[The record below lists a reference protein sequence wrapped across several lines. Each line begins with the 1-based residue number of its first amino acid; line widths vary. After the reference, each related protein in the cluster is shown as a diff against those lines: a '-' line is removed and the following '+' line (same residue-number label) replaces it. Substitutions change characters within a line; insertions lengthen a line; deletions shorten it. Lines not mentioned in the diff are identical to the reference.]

1 VLRPLRQCMIDLGM
15 GSLFHRGV
23 LRSLALLF
31 TFHAFPQAGDL
42 YGSEERLRDVVSQ
55 GELPILPM

>member
-1 VLRPLRQCMIDLGM
+1 MIDLGM